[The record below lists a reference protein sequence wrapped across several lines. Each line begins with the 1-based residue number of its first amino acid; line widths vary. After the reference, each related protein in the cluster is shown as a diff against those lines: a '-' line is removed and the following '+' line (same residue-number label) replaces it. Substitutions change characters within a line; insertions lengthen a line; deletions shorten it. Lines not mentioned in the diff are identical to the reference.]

1 MESFHTGILNQNH
14 WWHDWDECV
23 RGIHPYAPFTLG
35 ITASHG
41 GLRGLVNRKGGVKRY
56 YTYILHRLE

>member
-1 MESFHTGILNQNH
+1 
-14 WWHDWDECV
+14 V